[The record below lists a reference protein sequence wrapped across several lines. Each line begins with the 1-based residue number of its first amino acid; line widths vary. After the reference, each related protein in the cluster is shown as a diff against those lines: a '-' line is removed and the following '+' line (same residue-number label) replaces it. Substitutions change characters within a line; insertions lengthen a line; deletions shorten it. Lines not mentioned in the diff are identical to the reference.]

1 MVFKRREGKVISGPF
16 SNFTI
21 DNKYILLFLLVYKS
35 TKFGRI
41 NGISENIRMS
51 SHTKSQCMLGSENS
65 KFQMSIRSVQWNF
78 SIHVLSLRLRMDVR
92 DYLDIY

>member
-21 DNKYILLFLLVYKS
+21 DNKYIRLFLLVYKS

-51 SHTKSQCMLGSENS
+51 SHTKSQCLLGSENS
-65 KFQMSIRSVQWNF
+65 KFQMSIQWNF